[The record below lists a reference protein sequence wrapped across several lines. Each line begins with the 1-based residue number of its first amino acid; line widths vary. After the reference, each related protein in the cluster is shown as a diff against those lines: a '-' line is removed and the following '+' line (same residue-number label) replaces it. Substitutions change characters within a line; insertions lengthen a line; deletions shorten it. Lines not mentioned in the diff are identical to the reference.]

1 MSGRT
6 KFYGIIALIMAPFMF
21 YGGITMTTSDEVDC
35 GGQTMAEGDICTTY
49 DDGSSTDRT
58 IEEQR
63 SDNKGTGVILLV
75 VGVGMAAFG
84 VFTVVQIA
92 RGRQHPAV
100 AMHQPQPGQYPQQ
113 AAYPQQPGQ
122 YPPPGAYPQQQYPQP
137 GHSPKQYPQQPG
149 QWQQQPPPG
158 YPPQR

>member
-21 YGGITMTTSDEVDC
+21 YGGFTMTTSDEVDC

-58 IEEQR
+58 MDEQR
-63 SDNKGTGVILLV
+63 SDNKGTGVILFV
-75 VGVGMAAFG
+75 VGAGMAAFG

-92 RGRQHPAV
+92 RGRQAAPV
-100 AMHQPQPGQYPQQ
+100 MHQPHPGQYAPQPG
-113 AAYPQQPGQ
+113 YPQQPAPGQ

-137 GHSPKQYPQQPG
+137 GYPPQQPG